1 MSGPRFLTRLGDRL
15 ALTPIMAAVVAVAL
29 LATGLG
35 LAVYNEHLGRV
46 DRERQAA
53 TQAQILADSLA
64 APLAFDDKEAA
75 AEYVNALRANP
86 DIEAAAAYDGR
97 GRLAAGFTSQGARPP
112 ARNVIRSAVIDHGAV
127 VVATE
132 VTQNGTRLGSVY
144 LRESIEPVLRRAARY
159 LGIGLLVIM
168 AALLIAVLG
177 AANAS
182 LSEAHRKLRLEVE
195 EREKAEEALRQSQKM
210 EAMGQLTGGVAHDFN
225 NLLMAASSGLYLME
239 KTDDPDR
246 QAALKLAIRQSID
259 RGARLTQQL
268 LAFSRRTA
276 VKPEVVDVGAVLRGM
291 RELLDR
297 SLREDIVV
305 DLRPSQGLWPVEV
318 DRSQFEVAVL
328 NIALNARDAM
338 ASGGTIVISADNAP
352 ADGGQGDRVRLAI
365 TDTGPGIA
373 PEIASRVFEPFFTT
387 KDVGQGTGLGLS
399 QVYGFARSSGGEAR
413 VESEPGRGATVA
425 LYLPRS
431 TKPLPVAVAPP
442 PPPPANALPKP
453 SASYKV
459 LVVEDDESVAGL
471 VLEMVRELGYRACRA
486 ASADQ
491 ALQTLGADPAVDL
504 VFSDMLMPGD
514 MNGLDLAHE
523 VMRRR
528 PDVPVVL
535 TTGYSAAAA
544 SATEEGIRLL
554 LKPYRIDALAAEL
567 QAALTGK
574 HPA

>member
-1 MSGPRFLTRLGDRL
+1 
-15 ALTPIMAAVVAVAL
+15 
-29 LATGLG
+29 
-35 LAVYNEHLGRV
+35 
-46 DRERQAA
+46 
-53 TQAQILADSLA
+53 
-64 APLAFDDKEAA
+64 
-75 AEYVNALRANP
+75 
-86 DIEAAAAYDGR
+86 
-97 GRLAAGFTSQGARPP
+97 
-112 ARNVIRSAVIDHGAV
+112 
-127 VVATE
+127 
-132 VTQNGTRLGSVY
+132 
-144 LRESIEPVLRRAARY
+144 
-159 LGIGLLVIM
+159 
-168 AALLIAVLG
+168 
-177 AANAS
+177 
-182 LSEAHRKLRLEVE
+182 
-195 EREKAEEALRQSQKM
+195 
-210 EAMGQLTGGVAHDFN
+210 
-225 NLLMAASSGLYLME
+225 
-239 KTDDPDR
+239 
-246 QAALKLAIRQSID
+246 
-259 RGARLTQQL
+259 
-268 LAFSRRTA
+268 
-276 VKPEVVDVGAVLRGM
+276 
-291 RELLDR
+291 
-297 SLREDIVV
+297 
-305 DLRPSQGLWPVEV
+305 
-318 DRSQFEVAVL
+318 
-328 NIALNARDAM
+328 
-338 ASGGTIVISADNAP
+338 
-352 ADGGQGDRVRLAI
+352 
-365 TDTGPGIA
+365 
-373 PEIASRVFEPFFTT
+373 VFEPFFTT